1 MLFLF
6 LWKNY
11 SLNLFNLFNCK
22 KKDSEMKK
30 FLIVGIGNIGN
41 EYDDTRHNIGF
52 QFLDC
57 VSKEFEES
65 FTTVKH
71 GQTCKFNFK
80 GKSITLLKPST
91 YVNLSGKAVRYWVN
105 KEKIDIKNLLV
116 ISDDLNLEFG
126 RIRLKPKGSDGG
138 HNGLKDITNTL
149 ETSNY
154 SRLRF
159 GIGGNFSKGKQSDYV
174 LSKWNKEELSEFIE
188 IEPLF
193 TEIVKSY
200 VNQGIDKTM
209 NKFNC

>member
-1 MLFLF
+1 M
-6 LWKNY
+6 Y
-11 SLNLFNLFNCK
+11 
-22 KKDSEMKK
+22 
-30 FLIVGIGNIGN
+30 LISGLGNPGDKYQN
-41 EYDDTRHNIGF
+41 TRHNIGF

-138 HNGLKDITNTL
+138 HNGLRDITNTL
-149 ETSNY
+149 GTSNY

-159 GIGGNFSKGKQSDYV
+159 GIGGNFPRGKQSDYV
-174 LSKWNKEELSEFIE
+174 LSKWNKEELSKFIE
-188 IEPLF
+188 IEPVL

-200 VNQGIDKTM
+200 VSQGIAETM
-209 NKFNC
+209 

>member
-1 MLFLF
+1 
-6 LWKNY
+6 
-11 SLNLFNLFNCK
+11 
-22 KKDSEMKK
+22 MKK

-41 EYDDTRHNIGF
+41 DYDDTRHNVGF

-57 VSKEFEES
+57 ISKEFEQS
-65 FTTVKH
+65 FKTVKH

-91 YVNLSGKAVRYWVN
+91 YVNLSGKAVRYWLN
-105 KEKIDIKNLLV
+105 KEKVDLKNLLV

-126 RIRLKPKGSDGG
+126 RIRLKPNGSDGG
-138 HNGLKDITNTL
+138 HNGLKDITNIL
-149 ETSNY
+149 GTSNY

-174 LSKWNKEELSEFIE
+174 LSKWNKEELSRFIE
-188 IEPLF
+188 IEPVF
-193 TEIVKSY
+193 TEIIKSY
-200 VNQGIDKTM
+200 VNQGIDETM

>member
-1 MLFLF
+1 
-6 LWKNY
+6 
-11 SLNLFNLFNCK
+11 
-22 KKDSEMKK
+22 MKK

-41 EYDDTRHNIGF
+41 EYENTRHNIGF

-57 VSKEFEES
+57 ISQEFKQS
-65 FTTVKH
+65 FITEKY

-80 GKSITLLKPST
+80 GKPIVLLKPST
-91 YVNLSGKAVRYWVN
+91 YVNLSGKAVRYCLK
-105 KEKIDIKNLLV
+105 KEKIDLKNLLI

-138 HNGLKDITNTL
+138 HNGLRDITNTL
-149 ETSNY
+149 GTSNY

-159 GIGGNFSKGKQSDYV
+159 GIGGNFPRGKQSDYV
-174 LSKWNKEELSEFIE
+174 LSKWNKEELSKFIE
-188 IEPLF
+188 IEPVF

-200 VNQGIDKTM
+200 VSQGIDETM